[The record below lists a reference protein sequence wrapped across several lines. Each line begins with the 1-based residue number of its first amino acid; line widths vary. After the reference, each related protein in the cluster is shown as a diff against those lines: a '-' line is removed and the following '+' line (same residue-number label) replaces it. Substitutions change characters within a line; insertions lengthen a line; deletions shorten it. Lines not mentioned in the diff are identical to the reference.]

1 MKKIPIISDFISK
14 KGMILVFLFFTI
26 IIIASGILY
35 IIGLSPTDS
44 NIEKII
50 DKYSTGDYRI
60 PYYVAER
67 YLIWYS
73 MRTFFVG
80 ISN

>member
-35 IIGLSPTDS
+35 II
-44 NIEKII
+44 
-50 DKYSTGDYRI
+50 
-60 PYYVAER
+60 
-67 YLIWYS
+67 
-73 MRTFFVG
+73 
-80 ISN
+80 